1 MNIRFDFGIAQLNKH
16 GEELCGDS
24 VEIFKTEDASIVVL
38 SDGLGSGVKANI
50 LSRLTVKT
58 AGTMLKMGGQ
68 IDEVIE
74 TIANTLPTC
83 KVRKLAYSTF
93 SVAQMRHDGRAYM
106 VEFDNPPMFIG
117 HQDKLANPRQ
127 TTRTIGNKKIN
138 EYFFKM
144 QDEDWVVLVSDGVM
158 HASVGMVL
166 NLQWN
171 WERVANHLTG
181 TYQPDKS
188 ASEWADEIAQLCY
201 NLYGEKPGDD
211 VSVVVIKARRPRNVT
226 IMIGPPEKKED
237 DYFVVNKLMSG
248 FGAKVVCGGTTGNI
262 VGRVLGRQVAVDLT
276 TNTKKIPPIGILPGI
291 DLVTE
296 GAVTLVYALEHLKY
310 GTKLKELKPCN
321 DGASRLATLLLEADD
336 INFIIGTAAN
346 PALQGVGV
354 PAIYAYK
361 QHVIRDLITVL
372 KTKGK
377 RVTEEY
383 Y

>member
-1 MNIRFDFGIAQLNKH
+1 MNIRFDFGISQLNKY

-24 VEIFKTEDASIVVL
+24 VEIFNTDEASIVVL

-50 LSRLTVKT
+50 LSMLTVKT
-58 AGTMLKMGGQ
+58 AGTMLKMGGR

-74 TIANTLPTC
+74 TIASTLPTC
-83 KVRKLAYSTF
+83 QVRKLAYSTF
-93 SVAQMRHDGRAYM
+93 SVAQMRYDGRAYV
-106 VEFDNPPMFIG
+106 VEFDNPPMFMG
-117 HQDKLANPRQ
+117 NRTKLISPRQ
-127 TTRTIGNKKIN
+127 TTRIIGDKKIN

-144 QDEDWVVLVSDGVM
+144 EDQDWVVLVSDGVM
-158 HASVGMVL
+158 HASVGTVL

-171 WERVANHLTG
+171 WDRVANHLID
-181 TYQPDKS
+181 TYQKDKS
-188 ASEWADEIAQLCY
+188 AEEWADEIAQLCY
-201 NLYGEKPGDD
+201 NLYGEQPGDD
-211 VSVVVIKARRPRNVT
+211 VSVVVIKARLPRKVT
-226 IMIGPPEKKED
+226 IMIGPPAKKED
-237 DYFVVNKLMSG
+237 DYFVVNKLMDG

-262 VGRVLGRQVAVDLT
+262 VGRILGRNVSVDLT

-310 GTKLKELKPCN
+310 GTKLKELKN
-321 DGASRLATLLLEADD
+321 GRDGASRLATLLTEADD
-336 INFIIGTAAN
+336 IDFIIGTAAN

-361 QHVIRDLITVL
+361 QHVIHDLISVL

-377 RVTEEY
+377 NVTEAY